1 MKEDSIKKDKMLQA
15 LKMVAPGTLLRE
27 ALENVVRA
35 GTGALI
41 VIGANDEIMEMTDG
55 GFEINT
61 DFLPASVYELAKMDG
76 AIIISE
82 DLKKI
87 VKANVHLLP
96 EAHITSKETGTR
108 HRTAERFAKQ
118 TGKLAISISQRRNV
132 ISLYMGNQK
141 YVVKNSS
148 DLLNKA
154 NQAIQTLEKYR
165 TSLDQAVMN
174 LTVLELNG
182 YVTVYDVVR
191 VLQRTEMFYRVVK
204 EIERYILELGN
215 EGRLVEM
222 QLEELKGEYESE
234 GINVI
239 RDYIPKETDY
249 EDDLEEKKEEQKA
262 AGKEDKDDY
271 LRIWNELG
279 KFSSDEILSLEGIAK
294 TLGYASDGGN
304 ELDMIVTPRGYRILN
319 KIPRLPAGVIE
330 NTVQMFGSLRNVEKA
345 TIEELDAVDG
355 IGEIR
360 AKSIKDGLKRLKEM
374 ISMEKYL

>member
-1 MKEDSIKKDKMLQA
+1 
-15 LKMVAPGTLLRE
+15 MVAPGTLLRE